1 MVHTKVQGLV
11 TGLGGA
17 FIALKVAARRGS
29 SKVFAH
35 WARRG

>member
-1 MVHTKVQGLV
+1 MTQTSVQGLV

-17 FIALKVAARRGS
+17 FIAPKVATRRGS

-35 WARRG
+35 HAQRG